1 MSVLLLQLQTV
12 AERFPDDFSNDTV
25 GIEGRIKND
34 RAEFAQVNFSIRQD
48 GFVCLGSHDF
58 ANQIAG
64 FHIP

>member
-1 MSVLLLQLQTV
+1 MFVQLLQLQSVT
-12 AERFPDDFSNDTV
+12 ECFPDDFSNDTV

-48 GFVCLGSHDF
+48 GFVCLGRHDF

-64 FHIP
+64 LPIS